1 MPSYKLTK
9 KQNRILERAKARK
22 TAGNYADA
30 YDGDISAI
38 RSDMANITD
47 YISGCFSSDHK
58 FPTGLSNCTLTA
70 TQWVD
75 PKHPLMRA
83 QTILDKGKEY
93 GYREIP
99 EYHAY
104 PRDLVIATNPNDNSH
119 HTMLITGFTQKPTPD
134 TFLGKDYI
142 LPTDHPLVT
151 YSRGTIHPSSY
162 RRSIGLMEYLDN
174 SEGKTDV
181 KYYRHF
187 SPGQRRVLLPRITV
201 TPKGNFISNDKPIK
215 VYQGDINVKP
225 MKEQKNN

>member
-9 KQNRILERAKARK
+9 KQNKILERAKARK

-30 YDGDISAI
+30 YDGDIPAI

-83 QTILDKGKEY
+83 QTILDKGEEY

-99 EYHAY
+99 ENHA
-104 PRDLVIATNPNDNSH
+104 
-119 HTMLITGFTQKPTPD
+119 F
-134 TFLGKDYI
+134 
-142 LPTDHPLVT
+142 
-151 YSRGTIHPSSY
+151 PS
-162 RRSIGLMEYLDN
+162 D
-174 SEGKTDV
+174 
-181 KYYRHF
+181 
-187 SPGQRRVLLPRITV
+187 
-201 TPKGNFISNDKPIK
+201 
-215 VYQGDINVKP
+215 
-225 MKEQKNN
+225 